1 MNIREYLEENILLTD
16 GAMGTYFSEKTGG
29 NISFCELAN
38 INSPKIIEEIHIEYI
53 EAGAKLIRTNTF
65 SANIITLSK
74 SREEVKEIIKTG
86 YDIAINASKNREV
99 FIGCSIGPLH
109 ESKELREDVDVIEE
123 YKFIVDS
130 FIEQGGNIFIFET
143 FGSYEYLEEISK
155 YIKEKN
161 KEYFVLVQFAITG
174 DGFTRKGISIN
185 SIIEK
190 ISNTK
195 TIDAFGFNC
204 GVGPTH
210 MYRILEKHE
219 IFDNIISVL
228 PNASYPEIVN
238 GRMVYLKN
246 PEYFSEVMEDI
257 AKLGAKIIGGCC
269 GTTPEHIYKISEKLE
284 NENIKKE
291 KLIIEKKN
299 EKKEQP
305 NLLNEFKV
313 KLDSGKFIIAVELDP
328 PFNNSVEKMM
338 ESARIAKTENIDLI
352 TVADSPRG
360 IARIDSITVAAKI
373 KREIGIETIPHVCC
387 RDKNLNGLKSG
398 ILGAHIEGIRNI
410 LAITGDPVLDIDKKY
425 IKGVFDV
432 NSYELINLIREM
444 NEEVFLDD
452 DIEISGALNLNVVN
466 KESQIKRLIKKV
478 EKGAN
483 IFFTQPIFTDDSF
496 EYIEKIRKETKAKI
510 LVGIMP
516 VVSYK
521 NAIFLNNEVPGIDVP
536 EAQVEF
542 FKKAVTKEE
551 SEQIGID
558 ISINIIRKIKD
569 KVDGIYFI
577 APFGRIDIIQKI
589 IKKIEL

>member
-1 MNIREYLEENILLTD
+1 MDIKKYIEKNILLTD

-38 INSPKIIEEIHIEYI
+38 LNSPKIIEEIHTEYI

-65 SANIITLSK
+65 SANVITLSK
-74 SREEVKEIIKTG
+74 TREEVKKIIKSG
-86 YDIAINASKNREV
+86 YNIAKKAVKDKEI

-109 ESKELREDVDVIEE
+109 ESKEVREDIDIIDE

-130 FIEQGGNIFIFET
+130 FMEQGGNVFIFET
-143 FGSYEYLEEISK
+143 FGSYEHLNEVSS
-155 YIKEKN
+155 YIKSKN
-161 KEYFVLVQFAITG
+161 SDSFILTQFAITG

-185 SIIEK
+185 SIIENVSK
-190 ISNTK
+190 IK

-210 MYRILEKHE
+210 MYRMLEKQE
-219 IFDNIISVL
+219 IFGNIISVL

-269 GTTPEHIYKISEKLE
+269 GTTPEHIYMI
-284 NENIKKE
+284 KE
-291 KLIIEKKN
+291 KLRTGNIRKEKQLVQ
-299 EKKEQP
+299 KKSKKTEQVHSK
-305 NLLNEFKV
+305 NEFKH
-313 KLDSGKFIIAVELDP
+313 KLDNGKFIIAVELDP
-328 PFNNSVEKMM
+328 PFNNNIDNIMK
-338 ESARIAKTENIDLI
+338 SARVAKSENIDII

-373 KREIGIETIPHVCC
+373 RREVGIETIPHICC

-444 NEEVFLDD
+444 NEEVFKEDN
-452 DIEISGALNLNVVN
+452 IEISGALNLNVVN
-466 KESQIKRLIKKV
+466 KESQVKRLVKKV

-483 IFFTQPIFTDDSF
+483 IFFTQPVFTKDSF
-496 EYIEKIRKETKAKI
+496 EYIEKIRKETKAKV

-536 EAQVEF
+536 EEQVML
-542 FKKAVTKEE
+542 FKKASTKEE
-551 SEQIGID
+551 SEEIGIN
-558 ISINIIRKIKD
+558 ISVNIIEKIKD
-569 KVDGIYFI
+569 NVDGIYFI

-589 IKKIEL
+589 IRKIGM